1 MTGEQHRLAYHQHLV
16 PVTSPSEAGDRCDDD
31 ATQPPPG
38 LCLLRCCV
46 RLFTTTVARLS
57 LPPFCDDPPIYLR
70 TSFRLHKRKMSDFL
84 AADYDNSSADAT
96 LRMLLPLAA
105 ASTTIAADGFPR
117 PHTHTHLLP
126 LGQRPLYA
134 LPTSVTDRLVQLP
147 PATGHCFHTCGCKV
161 HWCCSCTGRPLTVA
175 PVGQLFTQG
184 PCHSTWTCQSKA
196 AYKSSTA
203 STGNCM

>member
-16 PVTSPSEAGDRCDDD
+16 PVTSPSEAGDRCDDDD

-57 LPPFCDDPPIYLR
+57 LPPSCDDPPIYLR

-84 AADYDNSSADAT
+84 ADDYDNSSADAT

-117 PHTHTHLLP
+117 PHTHICC
-126 LGQRPLYA
+126 RW
-134 LPTSVTDRLVQLP
+134 DK
-147 PATGHCFHTCGCKV
+147 GHCMHC
-161 HWCCSCTGRPLTVA
+161 P
-175 PVGQLFTQG
+175 PVSQTDWSSYPSNWSLFSHLWVQG
-184 PCHSTWTCQSKA
+184 TLVLFLHR
-196 AYKSSTA
+196 
-203 STGNCM
+203 